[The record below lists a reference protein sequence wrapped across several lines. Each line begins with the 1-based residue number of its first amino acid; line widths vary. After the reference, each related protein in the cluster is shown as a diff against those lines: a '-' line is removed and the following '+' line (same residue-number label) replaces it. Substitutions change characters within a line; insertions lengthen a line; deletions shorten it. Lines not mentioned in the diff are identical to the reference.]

1 MEPIISSSSQPLNR
15 KLQQQKVTLN
25 AVGFDRKS
33 KSSREN
39 VELHCLLGAWFLER
53 TGWEPQNR
61 FERRGFDASPYQAA
75 RRYICTSQIL
85 WKPDRPESQNEYTYS
100 VFC

>member
-1 MEPIISSSSQPLNR
+1 MRGQFLMEPIISSSPQPLNR

-39 VELHCLLGAWFLER
+39 VELHCLLGAWFWGR
-53 TGWEPQNR
+53 MRWEEPKSR
-61 FERRGFDASPYQAA
+61 FEGRGFDASPYQAA
-75 RRYICTSQIL
+75 
-85 WKPDRPESQNEYTYS
+85 
-100 VFC
+100 